1 MTDPST
7 SRTLDEVPEA
17 DLVEQSLAA
26 YPEDPAFEDDAA
38 DESTDR
44 DLAAAV
50 DRDAFEANP
59 ADVVEQSIPVPLD
72 DDRDSEPEY

>member
-1 MTDPST
+1 MTEPST

-17 DLVEQSLAA
+17 DRVEQTVPA
-26 YPEDPAFEDDAA
+26 YPEDAEDRA
-38 DESTDR
+38 DTGTER

-50 DRDAFEANP
+50 DQDAFSANP

-72 DDRDSEPEY
+72 DDHEPGPAY

>member
-1 MTDPST
+1 MTEPST

-17 DLVEQSLAA
+17 DLVEQTVPA
-26 YPEDPAFEDDAA
+26 YPEDAEDRA
-38 DESTDR
+38 DTSTER

-50 DRDAFEANP
+50 DEDAFSANP

-72 DDRDSEPEY
+72 DDHEPGPAY